1 MEYNEFI
8 KTRGERDKSRERKMG
23 AMSDSELDLE
33 MVKPYNHVSG
43 CLSCFIMRLLMLT
56 MLNAYLQHHL
66 MYFRKYFFLTLG
78 ICSLKLTL
86 ENIRPFMCEAPRISA
101 KGAKIY
107 NRNAFY
113 IWFFIKIFLKMHWYF
128 LNYLK
133 QFITCLSVCYIV
145 DYFVLNS

>member
-43 CLSCFIMRLLMLT
+43 CLSCFIIRLLDFLTLT

-66 MYFRKYFFLTLG
+66 MYFRKYYFLTLG

-86 ENIRPFMCEAPRISA
+86 ETIVPSMCEAPRISA
-101 KGAKIY
+101 KGAKTY
-107 NRNAFY
+107 NSNAFY
-113 IWFFIKIFLKMHWYF
+113 
-128 LNYLK
+128 
-133 QFITCLSVCYIV
+133 V
-145 DYFVLNS
+145 